1 MNARLPQVCPSSRPT
16 LLTFLCLLLTGCAG
30 STAERSVLLN
40 PPSGIR
46 KVSEHTYSEGAS
58 LAGGFEVLTQPSA
71 PPAETSERRLPVTTN
86 STRVSLDY
94 VNADIRRVVNDVVG
108 NILAMPV
115 VIDPG
120 VEGKI
125 TLRTSG
131 KVPASD
137 VPRLLDE
144 VLGKSGYGLAAVD
157 RGVRVARLAD
167 LADGGRGDIKVIP
180 VRYVDPVEVIKVIR
194 PNIEEN
200 VHLSPTPGQRG
211 IAISGASGGVSS
223 ARELIGLLDID
234 SMLHKSFAL
243 YTLAQASPAAVEK
256 DLNFLFNQNAEGP
269 ARVRFASLERLNG
282 ILVVA
287 DDPAALQ
294 HARETIE
301 KLDRT
306 SKAAANVQVRP
317 LKYRR
322 ATEVAQV
329 LAQIFGAEPSVA
341 ATPAQ
346 SDGESGKV
354 PVASLASRS
363 NLFPNP
369 SSPPNADSDSNMQ
382 TVQAK
387 HEAVVAPASLGL
399 SAPVRIQADRSQNAL
414 VILAAP
420 HDAKII
426 DAAIRR
432 LDVKPRQVLIQAI
445 VAEVRLND
453 GLGYG
458 VDYLLSSRA
467 LGAVPKGGL
476 SYVFPGTSANVV
488 LHALSEV
495 ADVKVVSAPR
505 ILAVDNQPATIQVG
519 EQVPIL
525 SRSSQSP
532 ASENSPIISNVE
544 LRDTGVILAVT
555 PRIGA
560 GGSVTLETFQEVS
573 TANKNKLTSIQSP
586 VISLRRLQS
595 TVSTRN
601 GDTIAIGGLMQDST
615 SRADSGLPL
624 LMNIPL
630 LGAAFRRTEQTKERT
645 ELLVLLN
652 PLVLQGDAEAGAL
665 TDELRAKFESL
676 APELGRQLTP
686 GPQREA
692 ASPKREQAAK
702 VRRELAIPAVT
713 GSISVPRT
721 FPESQVSPL
730 LDGNMRG
737 GLD

>member
-1 MNARLPQVCPSSRPT
+1 
-16 LLTFLCLLLTGCAG
+16 
-30 STAERSVLLN
+30 
-40 PPSGIR
+40 
-46 KVSEHTYSEGAS
+46 
-58 LAGGFEVLTQPSA
+58 
-71 PPAETSERRLPVTTN
+71 
-86 STRVSLDY
+86 
-94 VNADIRRVVNDVVG
+94 
-108 NILAMPV
+108 
-115 VIDPG
+115 
-120 VEGKI
+120 
-125 TLRTSG
+125 
-131 KVPASD
+131 
-137 VPRLLDE
+137 
-144 VLGKSGYGLAAVD
+144 
-157 RGVRVARLAD
+157 
-167 LADGGRGDIKVIP
+167 
-180 VRYVDPVEVIKVIR
+180 
-194 PNIEEN
+194 
-200 VHLSPTPGQRG
+200 
-211 IAISGASGGVSS
+211 
-223 ARELIGLLDID
+223 
-234 SMLHKSFAL
+234 MLHKSFAL
-243 YTLAQASPAAVEK
+243 YTLAQASPAAVERE
-256 DLNFLFNQNAEGP
+256 LNFLFNQNAGGP

-282 ILVVA
+282 ILVIA

-329 LAQIFGAEPSVA
+329 LAQIFGAEPGVA
-341 ATPAQ
+341 AAPAQ
-346 SDGESGKV
+346 SAGESGKV
-354 PVASLASRS
+354 PVASPLKRS
-363 NLFPNP
+363 DLLLNP
-369 SSPPNADSDSNMQ
+369 SSPANEGSDSNTQ

-387 HEAVVAPASLGL
+387 HEAVAVPASLGL

-458 VDYLLSSRA
+458 VDYLLSSRG

-532 ASENSPIISNVE
+532 ASESSPIISNVE

-560 GGSVTLETFQEVS
+560 GGSVTLDTFQEVS
-573 TANKNKLTSIQSP
+573 TANKNKLTNVQSP

-601 GDTIAIGGLMQDST
+601 GDTIAIGGLMQDSS

-652 PLVLQGDAEAGAL
+652 PLVLHGDAEAGAL

-686 GPQREA
+686 GPQRGPA
-692 ASPKREQAAK
+692 PPKREQATK
-702 VRRELAIPAVT
+702 DPQELAIPAVT
-713 GSISVPRT
+713 GSISVPKT
-721 FPESQVSPL
+721 FPEILVAPL
-730 LDGNMRG
+730 LDGVMRG
-737 GLD
+737 TLHR

>member
-1 MNARLPQVCPSSRPT
+1 M
-16 LLTFLCLLLTGCAG
+16 
-30 STAERSVLLN
+30 
-40 PPSGIR
+40 
-46 KVSEHTYSEGAS
+46 
-58 LAGGFEVLTQPSA
+58 LTQPSA

-167 LADGGRGDIKVIP
+167 LADGGRGDVKVIP

-194 PNIEEN
+194 PNVEEN
-200 VHLSPTPGQRG
+200 VHLAPAPGQRG
-211 IAISGASGGVSS
+211 IAISGPPGGVSS

-256 DLNFLFNQNAEGP
+256 DLNFLFNQNAGGP

-329 LAQIFGAEPSVA
+329 LAQIFGAEPNVA
-341 ATPAQ
+341 APAQ

-354 PVASLASRS
+354 PVASLPGRS
-363 NLFPNP
+363 DLLPNP
-369 SSPPNADSDSNMQ
+369 SSPANEGSDSNTQ

-387 HEAVVAPASLGL
+387 HEAVVVPASLGL

-458 VDYLLSSRA
+458 VDYLLSSRG

-560 GGSVTLETFQEVS
+560 GGSVTLDTFQEVS
-573 TANKNKLTSIQSP
+573 TANKNKLTNIQSP

-686 GPQREA
+686 GPRREA
-692 ASPKREQAAK
+692 VSPKREQAAK

-721 FPESQVSPL
+721 FPESQSSPL
-730 LDGNMRG
+730 PDGNMRG
-737 GLD
+737 ALD

>member
-1 MNARLPQVCPSSRPT
+1 M
-16 LLTFLCLLLTGCAG
+16 
-30 STAERSVLLN
+30 
-40 PPSGIR
+40 
-46 KVSEHTYSEGAS
+46 
-58 LAGGFEVLTQPSA
+58 
-71 PPAETSERRLPVTTN
+71 
-86 STRVSLDY
+86 
-94 VNADIRRVVNDVVG
+94 
-108 NILAMPV
+108 
-115 VIDPG
+115 
-120 VEGKI
+120 
-125 TLRTSG
+125 
-131 KVPASD
+131 
-137 VPRLLDE
+137 
-144 VLGKSGYGLAAVD
+144 
-157 RGVRVARLAD
+157 
-167 LADGGRGDIKVIP
+167 
-180 VRYVDPVEVIKVIR
+180 
-194 PNIEEN
+194 
-200 VHLSPTPGQRG
+200 
-211 IAISGASGGVSS
+211 
-223 ARELIGLLDID
+223 
-234 SMLHKSFAL
+234 
-243 YTLAQASPAAVEK
+243 
-256 DLNFLFNQNAEGP
+256 
-269 ARVRFASLERLNG
+269 
-282 ILVVA
+282 
-287 DDPAALQ
+287 
-294 HARETIE
+294 
-301 KLDRT
+301 
-306 SKAAANVQVRP
+306 
-317 LKYRR
+317 
-322 ATEVAQV
+322 
-329 LAQIFGAEPSVA
+329 
-341 ATPAQ
+341 
-346 SDGESGKV
+346 
-354 PVASLASRS
+354 
-363 NLFPNP
+363 
-369 SSPPNADSDSNMQ
+369 
-382 TVQAK
+382 QAK
-387 HEAVVAPASLGL
+387 HEAVVVPASLGL

-458 VDYLLSSRA
+458 VDYLLSSRG

-532 ASENSPIISNVE
+532 ASESSPIISNVE

-560 GGSVTLETFQEVS
+560 GGSVTLDTFQEVS

-624 LMNIPL
+624 LMNIPI

-665 TDELRAKFESL
+665 TDELRAKFRSL

-686 GPQREA
+686 GSQRDV

-721 FPESQVSPL
+721 FPESQVSPPARWEYARRTRL
-730 LDGNMRG
+730 SVRVKQSPDRNSRA
-737 GLD
+737 

>member
-1 MNARLPQVCPSSRPT
+1 M
-16 LLTFLCLLLTGCAG
+16 
-30 STAERSVLLN
+30 
-40 PPSGIR
+40 
-46 KVSEHTYSEGAS
+46 
-58 LAGGFEVLTQPSA
+58 LTQPSIQ
-71 PPAETSERRLPVTTN
+71 PAENSERRLPVIAN

-94 VNADIRRVVNDVVG
+94 VNADIRRVVNDVFS

-115 VIDPG
+115 VIDPV
-120 VEGKI
+120 VEGKL

-144 VLGKSGYGLAAVD
+144 VLGRHGYGLAAVD

-167 LADGGRGDIKVIP
+167 LAGGGRGDVQVIP
-180 VRYVDPVEVIKVIR
+180 VRYVDPVDVIKLIR
-194 PNIEEN
+194 PNVEEN
-200 VHLSPTPGQRG
+200 VHLTPAPGQRG
-211 IAISGASGGVSS
+211 IAISGPPAGASS

-243 YTLAQASPAAVEK
+243 YTLAQASPAVVERE
-256 DLNFLFNQNAEGP
+256 LNFLFNQNAHGP

-329 LAQIFGAEPSVA
+329 LAQIFGAEPAITA
-341 ATPAQ
+341 APAQ
-346 SDGESGKV
+346 SSAESGKV
-354 PVASLASRS
+354 PVASLATRS
-363 NLFPNP
+363 DFLPNQ
-369 SSPPNADSDSNMQ
+369 SSPPNEGSDSS
-382 TVQAK
+382 TLTAQAK
-387 HEAVVAPASLGL
+387 HEAAVIPASLGL

-445 VAEVRLND
+445 VAEVRLDD

-458 VDYLLSSRA
+458 VDYLLSSHA

-476 SYVFPGTSANVV
+476 SYVFPGTNANVV

-505 ILAVDNQPATIQVG
+505 ILALDNQPATIQVG
-519 EQVPIL
+519 EQVPVL
-525 SRSSQSP
+525 SRTSQSP
-532 ASENSPIISNVE
+532 ASESSPIISNVE

-560 GGSVTLETFQEVS
+560 GGSVTLDTFQEVS
-573 TANKNKLTSIQSP
+573 TANKNRLTNVQSP

-601 GDTIAIGGLMQDST
+601 GDTIAIGGLMQDSA

-630 LGAAFRRTEQTKERT
+630 LGAAFRRTEKTQERT

-686 GPQREA
+686 RPQRGA
-692 ASPKREQAAK
+692 APPKREKAANHP
-702 VRRELAIPAVT
+702 RELAIPAVT
-713 GSISVPRT
+713 GSLSVPRT
-721 FPESQVSPL
+721 FPETPIPPCSRASCEA
-730 LDGNMRG
+730 DSIDR
-737 GLD
+737 

>member
-1 MNARLPQVCPSSRPT
+1 MNAQLAQVCPSSRPT
-16 LLTFLCLLLTGCAG
+16 VLTFLCLLLTGCAG

-46 KVSEHTYSEGAS
+46 AVSEHTYSEGPS

-71 PPAETSERRLPVTTN
+71 RPAETSERRLPVTTN

-94 VNADIRRVVNDVVG
+94 VNADIRRVVNEVAG

-131 KVPASD
+131 KVAASD

-167 LADGGRGDIKVIP
+167 LGDGGRGDVKVIP
-180 VRYVDPVEVIKVIR
+180 LRYVDPVDVIKVIR
-194 PNIEEN
+194 PNVEEN
-200 VHLSPTPGQRG
+200 VHLAPGPGQRA
-211 IAISGASGGVSS
+211 IAISGPPGGVSS

-243 YTLAQASPAAVEK
+243 YTLAQASPAAVER

-329 LAQIFGAEPSVA
+329 LAQIFGAEPGVTA
-341 ATPAQ
+341 APPQTA
-346 SDGESGKV
+346 GESGKV
-354 PVASLASRS
+354 QGASLASRS
-363 NLFPNP
+363 DLLPNP
-369 SSPPNADSDSNMQ
+369 SGPANEGSDSNTQ

-387 HEAVVAPASLGL
+387 HEAVVVPASLGL

-458 VDYLLSSRA
+458 VDYLLSSRG

-532 ASENSPIISNVE
+532 ASESSPIISNVE

-560 GGSVTLETFQEVS
+560 GGSVTLDTFQEVS

-624 LMNIPL
+624 LMNIPI

-686 GPQREA
+686 GSQRDV

-737 GLD
+737 ALD